1 MEKMKAAF
9 FYGKEDIQM
18 HEINI
23 PKIKEDEILIK
34 VRACGICG
42 SDVRSY
48 YKGVEGRYK
57 IPVILG
63 HEVSG
68 EVSKIGGEIGDFAI
82 GDRVA
87 VAPIYGCGKCSF
99 CVSGQENLCKD
110 VAIFGCNVDG
120 AFAEYMKI
128 PTGAIQ
134 AGGLVKIPDELS
146 DEEAVLIEPFSC
158 CLHGALRAN
167 VRPGD
172 TVLVIGAGPIGL
184 AHTKLLRLLGASYI
198 IASDVVDS
206 RLEVAKKF
214 GADMAINTHIKDSAR
229 KIRELTENKGVDAVI
244 VAVGNPQAIMQGLK
258 MARRGGRVVLFG
270 GCPPN
275 STIQMDPNF
284 IHYSDIAIVGS
295 VDATTDEFRRAAS
308 LVSTIDVKPFI
319 THRFSL
325 ESIKDAMEV
334 SKSRES
340 LKAVIKL

>member
-9 FYGKEDIQM
+9 FYRKEDIQIR
-18 HEINI
+18 EINI

-48 YKGVEGRYK
+48 YEGVEGRYK

-68 EVSKIGGEIGDFAI
+68 QVFKIGGEIDDFAV

-99 CVSGQENLCKD
+99 CISGQENLCRD
-110 VAIFGCNVDG
+110 VAIFGCNLDG

-128 PTGAIQ
+128 PAQAIQ
-134 AGGLVKIPDELS
+134 RGVLVRIPDVLS
-146 DEEAVLIEPFSC
+146 DEEAALIEPFSC
-158 CLHGALRAN
+158 CLHGVLRAN
-167 VRPGD
+167 IRPGD

-184 AHTKLLRLLGASYI
+184 AHTKLLRLLGASYV
-198 IASDVVDS
+198 IASDVIDS

-214 GADMAINTHIKDSAR
+214 GADMAINPHIKDSSK

-244 VAVGNPQAIMQGLK
+244 VAVGNPEAITQGLK
-258 MARRGGRVVLFG
+258 MVRRGGTVVLFG

-275 STIQMDPNF
+275 STIQVNPNF
-284 IHYSDIAIVGS
+284 IHYSDIAVIGS
-295 VDATTDEFRRAAS
+295 IDATMDEFRRAVS
-308 LVSTIDVKPFI
+308 LVSTADAKPFI
-319 THRFSL
+319 THRFPL
-325 ESIKDAMEV
+325 ESIKDAMEI
-334 SKSRES
+334 SKSREA
-340 LKAVIKL
+340 LKAVIKF